1 MFTGS
6 ASSTLTMHIPVLG
19 SLIGFVT
26 LTQAAALWQTPAIP
40 DFLRLFPRADNDLT
54 CKPLPTPKLQLI
66 DFARL
71 EKLTSPK
78 LPIAA
83 NGSIRLPGLRP
94 KNATV
99 VLKPKLI
106 EFKDPAADKF
116 LSVFPNTTRLFIHT
130 TVDPQERLGYPY
142 NLVGKVIMRHGPVSQ
157 ECTGTL
163 VGTRMILTAKHCIT
177 TMASGWS
184 LEFVLGF
191 DGTRMTPF
199 PEPWGIPIS
208 STACVGVQDDGL
220 VDGTS
225 GRVDESD
232 YVICL
237 LEKKMPTDL
246 GFVGLDKPKDK
257 AFYLG
262 RTWLSAGYP
271 GSHDDGKVLQLE
283 YDIELGDVVDA
294 PDGATIFV
302 TEPFLDKGWSGGPM
316 FGMLEESEDK
326 IYAIA
331 VASVRQFVSF
341 TDVLLTDSRFSGGYR
356 LFLLVQ
362 HARCEWGVTPEERE
376 CCDFTDGTC
385 PTRGV

>member
-19 SLIGFVT
+19 SLIGLVT

-142 NLVGKVIMRHGPVSQ
+142 NLVGRSSCGAGPSRKSAP
-157 ECTGTL
+157 G
-163 VGTRMILTAKHCIT
+163 R
-177 TMASGWS
+177 W
-184 LEFVLGF
+184 
-191 DGTRMTPF
+191 
-199 PEPWGIPIS
+199 WGR
-208 STACVGVQDDGL
+208 A
-220 VDGTS
+220 
-225 GRVDESD
+225 
-232 YVICL
+232 
-237 LEKKMPTDL
+237 
-246 GFVGLDKPKDK
+246 
-257 AFYLG
+257 
-262 RTWLSAGYP
+262 
-271 GSHDDGKVLQLE
+271 
-283 YDIELGDVVDA
+283 
-294 PDGATIFV
+294 
-302 TEPFLDKGWSGGPM
+302 
-316 FGMLEESEDK
+316 
-326 IYAIA
+326 
-331 VASVRQFVSF
+331 
-341 TDVLLTDSRFSGGYR
+341 
-356 LFLLVQ
+356 
-362 HARCEWGVTPEERE
+362 
-376 CCDFTDGTC
+376 
-385 PTRGV
+385 